1 MINRSWWGIAIILLS
16 GVFNGSFPL
25 PMKYSRN
32 WKWENTWLMFCSVSL
47 VILPWSLAIGLTP
60 EIIRVYREVPGR
72 ALCYP
77 LTFGFLW
84 GIAQVTFGIGID
96 AVGMALTFA
105 VVMGLAC
112 LFGSLIPLLVLTPGD
127 LLQPR
132 GLLLLVSMPVLF
144 LGLFFCGLAGKGR
157 EKETAASPKDA
168 SGMSY
173 WAGLAICI
181 FTGVFGA
188 NLNLGFAFS
197 GAIISTSQALGANAV
212 TSTYPVWALVLGAG
226 FVPNLI
232 YCGYL
237 LFRNHSW
244 AFFGRP
250 GWRKET
256 AIGVAMGVLWLA
268 GIDCYGV
275 GATLVGKQGTS
286 IGFALF
292 LAVSIL
298 SSNILGVLTGEWK
311 ATSRATKR
319 QLAVGAAIVLVAVV
333 MLNLGGFF

>member
-1 MINRSWWGIAIILLS
+1 MINRSWFGISIILLS
-16 GVFNGSFPL
+16 GVFNGSFAL
-25 PMKYSRN
+25 PMKYSRQ
-32 WKWENTWLMFCSVSL
+32 WKWENTWLIFCLVSL
-47 VILPWSLAIGLTP
+47 VILPWSLATGLTP
-60 EIIRVYREVPGR
+60 EMIRVYREVPGR
-72 ALCYP
+72 ALLYP
-77 LTFGFLW
+77 LAFGFLW

-127 LLQPR
+127 LQQAR

-144 LGLFFCGLAGKGR
+144 LGLIFCGVAGKRR
-157 EKETAASPKDA
+157 EKETAGSGSP
-168 SGMSY
+168 SRMSY
-173 WAGLAICI
+173 LAGLAICI

-237 LFRNHSW
+237 LLRNHSW
-244 AFFGRP
+244 ALFERP
-250 GWRKET
+250 GWGKET
-256 AIGVAMGVLWLA
+256 VIGIAMGVLWFA

-286 IGFALF
+286 VGFALF

-319 QLAVGAAIVLVAVV
+319 QLAVGVAIVVVAVV
-333 MLNLGGFF
+333 ILNLSGFF